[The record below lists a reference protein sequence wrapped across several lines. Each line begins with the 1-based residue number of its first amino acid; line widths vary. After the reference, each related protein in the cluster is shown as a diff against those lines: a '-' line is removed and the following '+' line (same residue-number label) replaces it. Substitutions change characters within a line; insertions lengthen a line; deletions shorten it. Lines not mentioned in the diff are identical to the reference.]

1 MYKMN
6 ENEKVF
12 TETLRMAERYVKGEL
27 ELDNFDGEW
36 FAMDYRKEFECA
48 FPIEIAPFDK
58 PLITDEEAEQKG
70 IYIEECAEA
79 VGAWIVGESLIGLAK
94 TRVQE
99 EDGRDF

>member
-12 TETLRMAERYVKGEL
+12 TETLRMADRYVKGEL

-36 FAMDYRKEFECA
+36 FAMDYREELGGA
-48 FPIEIAPFDK
+48 FPIDVEPFNK

-70 IYIEECAEA
+70 IYIEECASA
-79 VGAWIVGESLIGLAK
+79 VGAWLVGASRIGLA
-94 TRVQE
+94 RIQE